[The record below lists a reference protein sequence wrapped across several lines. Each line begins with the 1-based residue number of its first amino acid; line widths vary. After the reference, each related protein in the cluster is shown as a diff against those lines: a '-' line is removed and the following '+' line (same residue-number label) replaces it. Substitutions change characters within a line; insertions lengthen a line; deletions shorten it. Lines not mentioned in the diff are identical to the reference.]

1 MKKMIKLFTTSMLIG
16 TAVAYF
22 GTTTHAQD
30 DGEQT
35 EITIAIGND
44 IDSLDP
50 FLAQATLTESI
61 IYNIFEGLLDAE
73 TDGTLIPHL
82 AHDYEISDDALTYT
96 FYLEEDVTF
105 HDGSDFTAEDV
116 VYTYSKLAGLD
127 GEEPLSDKWE
137 VVESVEA
144 TDDYTVEVTL
154 SNPDS
159 GFLARTITAIVP
171 ADYDDHAANPIG
183 TGPYTF
189 VNHSIDQRVTLEKFD
204 DYFQGSDFDVDVVNF
219 EILPDEETA
228 LLAFQSGD
236 IDFITAVTDQN
247 LSRVPE
253 DANVVSGP
261 LNMVMML
268 ALNHEVEPLDSLEV
282 RQAMNMV
289 VEKQDIIDVAMDGRG
304 AVLHTF
310 MSPAMEFYYNED
322 LEDYY
327 TVNVEEAQALM
338 AEAGYEDGFS
348 IDMKVPNN
356 AQVYIDAAQV
366 LQAQLAQ
373 INIDLTLDVIEFS
386 TWLEDVYNGREFE
399 TTIIGFTGQLDPYD
413 VLIRMETG
421 YAYNFMNVD
430 IEGYN
435 DALEAAITA
444 PSPEDAVEHYNE
456 AQQLLTE
463 NAAAVFLM
471 DPERNSVMRSE
482 ISGFEM
488 YPYERYVVKDLVVE

>member
-1 MKKMIKLFTTSMLIG
+1 
-16 TAVAYF
+16 
-22 GTTTHAQD
+22 
-30 DGEQT
+30 
-35 EITIAIGND
+35 
-44 IDSLDP
+44 
-50 FLAQATLTESI
+50 
-61 IYNIFEGLLDAE
+61 
-73 TDGTLIPHL
+73 
-82 AHDYEISDDALTYT
+82 
-96 FYLEEDVTF
+96 
-105 HDGSDFTAEDV
+105 
-116 VYTYSKLAGLD
+116 
-127 GEEPLSDKWE
+127 
-137 VVESVEA
+137 
-144 TDDYTVEVTL
+144 
-154 SNPDS
+154 
-159 GFLARTITAIVP
+159 
-171 ADYDDHAANPIG
+171 
-183 TGPYTF
+183 
-189 VNHSIDQRVTLEKFD
+189 
-204 DYFQGSDFDVDVVNF
+204 
-219 EILPDEETA
+219 
-228 LLAFQSGD
+228 
-236 IDFITAVTDQN
+236 
-247 LSRVPE
+247 
-253 DANVVSGP
+253 
-261 LNMVMML
+261 
-268 ALNHEVEPLDSLEV
+268 
-282 RQAMNMV
+282 MNMV

-463 NAAAVFLM
+463 NAAAVFVM
-471 DPERNSVMRSE
+471 DPERNSVIRSE
-482 ISGFEM
+482 ISGYEM

>member
-30 DGEQT
+30 DEEQT

-127 GEEPLSDKWE
+127 GEDALSDKWE

-171 ADYDDHAANPIG
+171 ADYEDHAANPIG

>member
-30 DGEQT
+30 DEEQT

-82 AHDYEISDDALTYT
+82 AHDYEISDDTLTYT

-127 GEEPLSDKWE
+127 GEDSLSDKWE

-171 ADYDDHAANPIG
+171 ADYEDHAANPIG